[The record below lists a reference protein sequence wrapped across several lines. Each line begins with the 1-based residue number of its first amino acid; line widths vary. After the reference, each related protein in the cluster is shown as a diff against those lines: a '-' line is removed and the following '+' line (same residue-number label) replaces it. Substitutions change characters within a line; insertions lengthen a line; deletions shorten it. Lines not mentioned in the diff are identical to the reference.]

1 MTLEQT
7 VRCWRCGR
15 QHQATLFCPSCEAIQ
30 PLSPRA
36 DYFTVL
42 GIARTPAV
50 DEAELARRYYELS
63 RRLHP
68 DLYQTGTPREKE
80 MSLQNTAM
88 LNRAYRTLRDTVQRG
103 QYWLELQ
110 GERLGKD
117 NNRVPTQLAA
127 LVFSIQEKLEEIR
140 EARAAGEATAVQ
152 TELVEIRADLE
163 ARLSQLRDA
172 LEKNLVSWDDKK
184 DREVSLSS
192 LKTTL
197 SEIAYLRTLL
207 RDVEKESGS

>member
-7 VRCWRCGR
+7 VRCWRCGH
-15 QHQATLFCPSCEAIQ
+15 QHQATLFCPSCETIQ

-42 GIARTPAV
+42 GIARTPGV

-88 LNRAYRTLRDTVQRG
+88 LNRAYRTLRDTVHRG

-152 TELVEIRADLE
+152 TELAEIRADLE